1 MLSKVILQAHID
13 KVETYFDR
21 ADKVVIVTHVSPDGD
36 ALGSSLGLY
45 HFLSVHGRP

>member
-21 ADKVVIVTHVSPDGD
+21 ADKSGD
-36 ALGSSLGLY
+36 CDPCFS
-45 HFLSVHGRP
+45 